1 MRQRDVPAKQGKRP
15 SWGRRTEAHSGGSE
29 LLGKAD
35 GVVMVIDVPSGR
47 VIGGRNN
54 VIIHLMAFS
63 LHTPYLYFSIL
74 NY

>member
-1 MRQRDVPAKQGKRP
+1 
-15 SWGRRTEAHSGGSE
+15 
-29 LLGKAD
+29 
-35 GVVMVIDVPSGR
+35 MVIDVPSGR
-47 VIGGRNN
+47 VIGGQNN

>member
-1 MRQRDVPAKQGKRP
+1 MDIG
-15 SWGRRTEAHSGGSE
+15 
-29 LLGKAD
+29 
-35 GVVMVIDVPSGR
+35 VPSDR